1 MAKPEEKNP
10 EKTRPAR
17 LDMEDVLFMAG
28 LVFVLVG
35 LGITVGWGWGIA
47 VVGFIMV
54 GVSLWMTTPVAP
66 KGGK

>member
-17 LDMEDVLFMAG
+17 LDMEDVIFLAG

-35 LGITVGWGWGIA
+35 LGMEVGWGWGLLA
-47 VVGFIMV
+47 V
-54 GVSLWMTTPVAP
+54 GVILVGMTAWLAAP
-66 KGGK
+66 GSGK